1 MCALS
6 CHLFLL
12 EWSEGVW
19 AVLSF
24 LRLSISL
31 SLFLLVWSNYFPP
44 RQLLALLKF
53 LWVALKMKLVIAN
66 ISRKRA
72 ERLTS
77 ALLLFCLAKKKNPK
91 SLLKCLWDFLTFKR
105 TSWTLQSE
113 LKKKLD
119 FETSHAQV
127 CQRLTLKAESITSPL
142 SLGLAPQNRFF
153 HLVFIFKL
161 QSGTQ
166 PHRLPPSL
174 LPCARWAQGSP
185 GAASEVL
192 GKDEIQTLTPHCK
205 SLHGWYTLLGPEIWP
220 SGALLQYQ
228 VPKPCSIGV
237 VNGAWVCGC
246 VSVFVCTSWWDVPLK

>member
-6 CHLFLL
+6 CHLFQL

-24 LRLSISL
+24 LRLSIPL
-31 SLFLLVWSNYFPP
+31 SLFSLVWSEYFPP

-66 ISRKRA
+66 ISRRRV

-77 ALLLFCLAKKKNPK
+77 ALLLFCLVKKKKK
-91 SLLKCLWDFLTFKR
+91 SLRCLWDFLAFKR
-105 TSWTLQSE
+105 TSWTLQRE

-127 CQRLTLKAESITSPL
+127 CQRLTLKAESITLPL

-153 HLVFIFKL
+153 STSSIFLNFKA
-161 QSGTQ
+161 G
-166 PHRLPPSL
+166 PSL
-174 LPCARWAQGSP
+174 TVSLPLCCPVLVGLKEAQELRLKCWVKMRSRPSLPTVNRSMAGTPCWAQKYGPQGLYFSTRSP
-185 GAASEVL
+185 NPAAFES
-192 GKDEIQTLTPHCK
+192 
-205 SLHGWYTLLGPEIWP
+205 
-220 SGALLQYQ
+220 
-228 VPKPCSIGV
+228 
-237 VNGAWVCGC
+237 
-246 VSVFVCTSWWDVPLK
+246 